1 MGESRKYGHGGS
13 HESSGERRHRRH
25 RSKSRH
31 EERGRHHRSPR
42 DDRHSR
48 SRHRRRDEER
58 GKHYERSRSQD
69 RRPRSRRRYEDNGVL
84 DPVVENLPN
93 DSLEYQTTGG
103 AGLAETLRHGHRKPD
118 TLSPRGGERRGSV
131 ASGYQTSWRDLKA
144 ERKNGLASGSRVP
157 PPYSSAQRP
166 PKGLSTV
173 RSHSRGRRD
182 TSQSDRK
189 RSHTPRRPHH
199 RKSRERSSS
208 HRGDIE
214 HNKRSDIRSGR
225 IGASYSPTRRQ
236 RGPDGTPFGSLSERK
251 SKDTFGN
258 HFMNTYR
265 HIKAEHEA
273 GYRSKG
279 KLEKALDEMRK
290 KKRVT
295 KVSSDAQTTSHKRDR
310 EKIRKSEPERVRW
323 VERYPEKPRGDEGKP
338 KAAET
343 EAWEH
348 HRREEEEHKRRKDD
362 DRRREKDV
370 DQTKIR
376 SLPVKPLQSHQTQ
389 PKTTVP
395 RQPQY
400 HSDQTTASGET
411 EPKPKPN
418 SQPDPKRSYRNQSA
432 RPKTVELQIPETNS
446 PKRNISTLPPVPEIR
461 LQPPTSAR
469 APRRQL
475 HPVVSKSS
483 HPPTHRP
490 ASPVP
495 EPSHWQHSLP
505 QRPLTIREETFEHE
519 TSSQRE
525 PAGRGVDGKSEIG
538 SAASYYDQAPRSPMP
553 GSYEEG
559 DETEYEE
566 DDQPETYNEMPYPDT
581 PSSPVIPPYSDTL
594 PSAVGSE
601 DPSVSSSPIMS
612 HTPRAASPSPRSTS
626 AFLQSIQ
633 MPTPQQSVPPTPPLP
648 SPPAPPP
655 PPPPPPLAS
664 PLPAVRPPNNTGMAA
679 LFGEIGGG
687 GFKLRKVADSE
698 KRHRNNNPTAGRV
711 VYEETA
717 HSHDVE
723 EHERAQAREA
733 NNQSPFRGNSVWST
747 RISME
752 DEDDIQPVP
761 NRAFQNDL
769 AKALQARRSGSGTD
783 TSTRGPRR
791 GSEDISLTAGSR
803 TSMIANVSEKLRDES
818 TLMYPH
824 AW

>member
-1 MGESRKYGHGGS
+1 MS
-13 HESSGERRHRRH
+13 
-25 RSKSRH
+25 
-31 EERGRHHRSPR
+31 
-42 DDRHSR
+42 
-48 SRHRRRDEER
+48 
-58 GKHYERSRSQD
+58 
-69 RRPRSRRRYEDNGVL
+69 
-84 DPVVENLPN
+84 
-93 DSLEYQTTGG
+93 
-103 AGLAETLRHGHRKPD
+103 
-118 TLSPRGGERRGSV
+118 
-131 ASGYQTSWRDLKA
+131 
-144 ERKNGLASGSRVP
+144 
-157 PPYSSAQRP
+157 
-166 PKGLSTV
+166 
-173 RSHSRGRRD
+173 
-182 TSQSDRK
+182 
-189 RSHTPRRPHH
+189 
-199 RKSRERSSS
+199 
-208 HRGDIE
+208 
-214 HNKRSDIRSGR
+214 
-225 IGASYSPTRRQ
+225 
-236 RGPDGTPFGSLSERK
+236 
-251 SKDTFGN
+251 
-258 HFMNTYR
+258 TYR

-323 VERYPEKPRGDEGKP
+323 VERYPEKPRGDEGKSKP
-338 KAAET
+338 AET

-376 SLPVKPLQSHQTQ
+376 SLPVKPLQSHQIQ
-389 PKTTVP
+389 PKPTVP

-411 EPKPKPN
+411 KPKPKLNSEPN
-418 SQPDPKRSYRNQSA
+418 PKQSYRNQSA
-432 RPKTVELQIPETNS
+432 RSKTVELQIPVTNS

-469 APRRQL
+469 APRRQP
-475 HPVVSKSS
+475 HPVIYESS
-483 HPPTHRP
+483 HPPTNRP
-490 ASPVP
+490 APPVP

-505 QRPLTIREETFEHE
+505 QRPLTIREETLEHE
-519 TSSQRE
+519 VSSQRE

-553 GSYEEG
+553 GRYEEG

-566 DDQPETYNEMPYPDT
+566 DDQPENYNEMPYPDT

-601 DPSVSSSPIMS
+601 DPSVSSSPVMS

-626 AFLQSIQ
+626 VSLQSIQ

-648 SPPAPPP
+648 SPPPPP
-655 PPPPPPLAS
+655 PPHPAS
-664 PLPAVRPPNNTGMAA
+664 PLPAVRPPNNTRMAA
-679 LFGEIGGG
+679 LFCEINGGR
-687 GFKLRKVADSE
+687 FELRKVADSE
-698 KRHRNNNPTAGRV
+698 KRHRNNNPTSGRV

-723 EHERAQAREA
+723 ERERVQAREA
-733 NNQSPFRGNSVWST
+733 NNQSPSRGNSAWST
-747 RISME
+747 RISMD

-761 NRAFQNDL
+761 NRAFQNNL

-791 GSEDISLTAGSR
+791 GSEDSSLTAGSR
-803 TSMIANVSEKLRDES
+803 RSMIANVSGKLRDDNALVQRLSES
-818 TLMYPH
+818 ESDEDLIFTLAAHIAQPGWSFDDLMKD
-824 AW
+824 

>member
-1 MGESRKYGHGGS
+1 
-13 HESSGERRHRRH
+13 
-25 RSKSRH
+25 
-31 EERGRHHRSPR
+31 
-42 DDRHSR
+42 
-48 SRHRRRDEER
+48 
-58 GKHYERSRSQD
+58 
-69 RRPRSRRRYEDNGVL
+69 
-84 DPVVENLPN
+84 
-93 DSLEYQTTGG
+93 
-103 AGLAETLRHGHRKPD
+103 
-118 TLSPRGGERRGSV
+118 
-131 ASGYQTSWRDLKA
+131 
-144 ERKNGLASGSRVP
+144 
-157 PPYSSAQRP
+157 
-166 PKGLSTV
+166 
-173 RSHSRGRRD
+173 
-182 TSQSDRK
+182 
-189 RSHTPRRPHH
+189 
-199 RKSRERSSS
+199 
-208 HRGDIE
+208 
-214 HNKRSDIRSGR
+214 
-225 IGASYSPTRRQ
+225 
-236 RGPDGTPFGSLSERK
+236 
-251 SKDTFGN
+251 
-258 HFMNTYR
+258 MNTYR

-733 NNQSPFRGNSVWST
+733 NNQSPFRGNSAWST